1 MVIKYPVLIEQA
13 YRKAIKNGYK
23 GSKADMYKLL
33 VKNGIITET
42 GEPTTQAIDTGLVY
56 KVPYLNKTL
65 RTNNG
70 GNN

>member
-33 VKNGIITET
+33 VKNEIITET
-42 GEPTTQAIDTGLVY
+42 GEPTTQAINAGLVF
-56 KVPYLNKTL
+56 KAPYLNKT

-70 GNN
+70 GND

>member
-23 GSKADMYKLL
+23 GSKADMQLL
-33 VKNGIITET
+33 VKNEIITET
-42 GEPTTQAIDTGLVY
+42 GEPTTQAINAGLVF
-56 KVPYLNKTL
+56 KAPYLNKTL

-70 GNN
+70 GND